1 MIYFIYLWNYIPVSY
16 DRSDSSLEDIFWVW
30 RFFTPK
36 HEKLHNCMKVQY
48 QQGAT
53 MMGAK
58 GERSIK
64 SQEVPVGRRFGLDGF
79 VIRETFTQRDQ
90 GLSAALFEW
99 WLLTK

>member
-1 MIYFIYLWNYIPVSY
+1 
-16 DRSDSSLEDIFWVW
+16 
-30 RFFTPK
+30 
-36 HEKLHNCMKVQY
+36 MKVQY

-58 GERSIK
+58 GERGIK

-79 VIRETFTQRDQ
+79 VILETFTQRDQ

-99 WLLTK
+99 

>member
-1 MIYFIYLWNYIPVSY
+1 
-16 DRSDSSLEDIFWVW
+16 
-30 RFFTPK
+30 
-36 HEKLHNCMKVQY
+36 MKVQY

-99 WLLTK
+99 